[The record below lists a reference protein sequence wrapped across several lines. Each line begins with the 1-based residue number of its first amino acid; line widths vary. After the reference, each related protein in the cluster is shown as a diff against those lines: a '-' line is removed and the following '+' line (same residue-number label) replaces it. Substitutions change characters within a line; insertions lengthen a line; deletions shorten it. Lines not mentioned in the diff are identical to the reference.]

1 MAMHQGVQGSVAA
14 PVPTFHGK
22 LSVAKACSAKSTL
35 QAPIT
40 EGLRMR

>member
-1 MAMHQGVQGSVAA
+1 MAMHQGVQGSVA
-14 PVPTFHGK
+14 FHGK

>member
-22 LSVAKACSAKSTL
+22 LSV
-35 QAPIT
+35 PIT